1 VVIRFVRYGAKYT
14 TQAAMLIG
22 YVLCI
27 FAPTFVLQPQSTT
40 SMTTILPND
49 LPHRER
55 HQLLLSGVAPRPIAL
70 VSTIDQGG
78 IANLSPYS
86 FFNAYSS
93 KPPIVAIGPAISAKT
108 GAEKDTYRNLLDSG
122 ECTISACTYGMV
134 EAISLASCEYPR
146 DVDEFV
152 KCGLT
157 KAASTIVRP
166 PRVAEAPFAM
176 ECKLMENIELRRDMA
191 GNGNIML
198 LEVVAFHVADSVMV
212 DGRIDPRKM
221 DLVARMGYDWYARA
235 GAANVFEVRKPTWNG
250 IGVDALPDHI
260 RTSDVLTGND
270 LAKLAGVRELPMYDG
285 SFPTFD
291 EDFAADRIDI
301 ELAAQRPDAA
311 LYVAMR
317 DPSLRHDR
325 RILHT
330 IAQVFLAQQR
340 VDEAWQT
347 LLME

>member
-1 VVIRFVRYGAKYT
+1 MR
-14 TQAAMLIG
+14 
-22 YVLCI
+22 
-27 FAPTFVLQPQSTT
+27 
-40 SMTTILPND
+40 TILPEE

-70 VSTIDQGG
+70 IATVDARG

-86 FFNAYSS
+86 FYNAYAS

-108 GAEKDTYRNLLDSG
+108 GAEKDTYRNLIDTK
-122 ECTISACTYGMV
+122 EATISACTYAMV
-134 EAISLASCEYPR
+134 EAISLASCEYPS

-157 KAASTIVRP
+157 KADSQFVRP

-176 ECKLMENIELRRDMA
+176 ECRLMENIELRRDIG

-198 LEVVAFHVADSVMV
+198 LEVVAFHVADSVLT

-235 GAANVFEVRKPTWNG
+235 GRENVFEVPKPTWNG
-250 IGVDALPDHI
+250 IGVDALPEHI
-260 RTSDVLTGND
+260 RTSEVLTGND

-291 EDFAADRIDI
+291 EDFVADRIDI
-301 ELAAQRPDAA
+301 ELAARRPDAA
-311 LYVAMR
+311 LYVVMKSPA
-317 DPSLRHDR
+317 LRHDR

-330 IAQVFLAQQR
+330 IAQQYLAQHR
-340 VDEAWQT
+340 IDEAWQT